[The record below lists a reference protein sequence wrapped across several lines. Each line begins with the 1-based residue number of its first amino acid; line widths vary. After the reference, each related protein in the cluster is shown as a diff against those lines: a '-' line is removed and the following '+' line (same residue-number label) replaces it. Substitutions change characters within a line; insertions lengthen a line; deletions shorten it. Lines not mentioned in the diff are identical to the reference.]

1 MGITGEGS
9 YFEDFTVGDTLVHF
23 RGRTITETDNHLF
36 TSLVMNTAQ
45 LHFNQDLVDKDPKN
59 YYDGRRVVYGGV
71 VLAFVLGLASEDT
84 SENALA
90 ELEMDNGKH
99 TNPVFHGDTVFAES
113 TVLEKRDSD
122 RADAG
127 TVKFRLVGRNQKG
140 MPVVEIDRTVLI
152 KRRSHFRESWP
163 GAPERVINSQSI
175 LQSIRESHAC
185 TFWTTAT
192 ASSFRA
198 PS

>member
-1 MGITGEGS
+1 MSLDAAALTGRGN
-9 YFEDFTVGDTLVHF
+9 YYEDFIVGDVYEHARGKTMEMLENVLLTNLV
-23 RGRTITETDNHLF
+23 L
-36 TSLVMNTAQ
+36 NTAQ
-45 LHFNQDLVDKDPKN
+45 LHFNQDMVDRDPKN

-71 VLAFVLGLASEDT
+71 VLAFVVGLASEDT

-127 TVKFRLVGRNQKG
+127 IVKFKLIGKNSKG
-140 MPVVEIDRTVLI
+140 LPVVEIERTILI
-152 KRRSHFRESWP
+152 KRRSHFHES
-163 GAPERVINSQSI
+163 
-175 LQSIRESHAC
+175 
-185 TFWTTAT
+185 
-192 ASSFRA
+192 
-198 PS
+198 

>member
-1 MGITGEGS
+1 MGITSAGS

-23 RGRTITETDNHLF
+23 RGRTITETDNHVF

-45 LHFNQDLVDKDPKN
+45 LHFNQDMVDKDPKN

-71 VLAFVLGLASEDT
+71 VLAFVVGLASEDT

-90 ELEMDNGKH
+90 ELEMDSGKH

-127 TVKFRLVGRNQKG
+127 VVKFKLVGKNSKG
-140 MPVVEIDRTVLI
+140 LPVVEIERTVLI
-152 KRRSHFRESWP
+152 KRRSHFRES
-163 GAPERVINSQSI
+163 
-175 LQSIRESHAC
+175 
-185 TFWTTAT
+185 
-192 ASSFRA
+192 
-198 PS
+198 

>member
-1 MGITGEGS
+1 
-9 YFEDFTVGDTLVHF
+9 
-23 RGRTITETDNHLF
+23 
-36 TSLVMNTAQ
+36 MNTAQ
-45 LHFNQDLVDKDPKN
+45 LHFNQDMVDKDPKN

-71 VLAFVLGLASEDT
+71 VLAFAVGLASEDT

-127 TVKFRLVGRNQKG
+127 IVKFRLVGRNSKG
-140 MPVVEIDRTVLI
+140 LPVVEIERTVLI
-152 KRRSHFRESWP
+152 KRRSHFRES
-163 GAPERVINSQSI
+163 
-175 LQSIRESHAC
+175 
-185 TFWTTAT
+185 
-192 ASSFRA
+192 
-198 PS
+198 